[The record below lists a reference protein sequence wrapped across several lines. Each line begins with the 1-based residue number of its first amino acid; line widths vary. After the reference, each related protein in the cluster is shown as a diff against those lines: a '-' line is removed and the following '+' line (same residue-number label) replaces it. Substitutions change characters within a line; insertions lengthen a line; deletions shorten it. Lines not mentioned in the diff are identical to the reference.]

1 MPGHKRAATKGIS
14 LKWEQIGFNTWRMG
28 EVIVYLAQLPHHVW
42 FATKDGEQRKFTDKQ
57 EMLDWI
63 KP

>member
-1 MPGHKRAATKGIS
+1 M
-14 LKWEQIGFNTWRMG
+14 KWEQIGFNTWQLG
-28 EVIVYLAQLPHHVW
+28 EVIVYLAQLPRRVW